1 MSHSRIKC
9 VSSSILSLQLKQ
21 NRLSLS
27 IGGLQWRPLSIV
39 RQWSLSRSFDIIRL
53 SALLVINDK

>member
-9 VSSSILSLQLKQ
+9 VSSSTLSLQLKQ